1 MNWVVV
7 DKSSNERVNN
17 TVTFVLFISSGY
29 LLRLNAFL
37 LIIISVDKYLK
48 KKKCYK
54 EEGGL
59 EDEEISKWES
69 WNITCILV
77 R

>member
-17 TVTFVLFISSGY
+17 TVTFVLSSGY

-54 EEGGL
+54 EESGL

-69 WNITCILV
+69 WNVTCILV